1 MSKVIGIDLGT
12 TNSVV
17 AVYESGEAKVITNA
31 EGARTTPSVVGF
43 NENDILVGEPAKRQ
57 QVTNPTQTIFS
68 AKRFIGMPYAS
79 SKAERERVPFKVV
92 DKDGNVGFSVGE
104 KVFTPEEIGAKVL
117 QKLKSAAEAYLGE
130 PVTKAV
136 VTVPAYFDNAQ
147 RQATKDAGA
156 IAGLEVLRV
165 INEPTAAALA
175 YGMGKSGSQKI
186 LVLDCGGGTTD
197 VSVLE
202 IGDDVVEVIS
212 THGDTHL
219 GGDDFDSV
227 LINYVS
233 EEFKK
238 TDGIDLTKD
247 TMALQRLKIEVEKA
261 KKELSSISEVSIS
274 LPFITA
280 DSAGPK
286 HLDVKVS
293 RSKFERMIEP
303 LVDRVFNSASQAMS
317 DAKLKT
323 SEIDEVIFV
332 GGTTR
337 IPMIAVRAKAMFEKE
352 PNRSVNPDEIVA
364 MGAAVQGGIL
374 MGEQSD
380 LLLLDV
386 TPLSLGIET
395 LGGAMTS
402 LIKRNTT
409 IPTKQSQ
416 TFSTAADNQT
426 KVTVKIAQGE
436 RALFSDNKELATFEL
451 DGIPAAPR
459 GVPQIE
465 VSFDIDA
472 NGIVNVTAIDK
483 ATGKD
488 KGVTIKSGLSNDD
501 IQRMVKEAEEHAS
514 EDEQRLKSIENFNQL
529 EHLVFSTR
537 RTINEAKDKLGNFNL
552 EDIEAT
558 LTSAESVLS
567 ERRESDV
574 ADTIAKVTEAA
585 HKIAE
590 ELYSHVEKD
599 AQAENVASEEGVD
612 SSTEDVVDVTV
623 ETPQGE

>member
-79 SKAERERVPFKVV
+79 SQAERERVPFKVV
-92 DKDGNVGFSVGE
+92 DKGGNVGFSVGE